1 MMSKFAETSSGSDT
15 LAMESLVAVSTRDLQ
30 NIQAAYQLN
39 GKNYLKLSQLVRTFL
54 KGRRKLSHLLGTGL
68 SEKRS

>member
-1 MMSKFAETSSGSDT
+1 MMSKFAETSFGSDT
-15 LAMESLVAVSTRDLQ
+15 LAMESLVAASTRDLQ

-54 KGRRKLSHLLGTGL
+54 KGRGKLSHLLGTGP